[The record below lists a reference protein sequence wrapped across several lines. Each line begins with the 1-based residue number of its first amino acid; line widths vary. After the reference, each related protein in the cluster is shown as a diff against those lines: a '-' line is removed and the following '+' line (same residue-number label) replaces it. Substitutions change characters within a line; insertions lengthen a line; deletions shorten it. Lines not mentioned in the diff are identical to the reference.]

1 MAPSTLSARSGLLFG
16 YRSASIDL
24 SRAVGASGN
33 WPSTAWLPITTI
45 SRSPAMRPAARIR
58 CSSSER
64 FIHAPPLGGREY
76 ACERRRLPQTS
87 GRFVSGRDQRGD
99 LRPGAIED
107 LAPLVQRARRV
118 LAAARDQFCEIAR
131 RGGEQPPVGFDLA
144 RDQAV
149 HREAA
154 RLDDAVLQQTGRDRR
169 GPCGLPARRHAQ
181 ARRAPAGAV
190 AAHALGRGLG
200 AAGRGAS
207 GAAGGAA
214 GGHWNIRTRYGNKP
228 NPDTFPPPPRGP
240 PV

>member
-1 MAPSTLSARSGLLFG
+1 MALSTLSASPGLLWG

-64 FIHAPPLGGREY
+64 FIHAPPLGAREH
-76 ACERRRLPQTS
+76 ACERRRLPQAG

-99 LRPGAIED
+99 LGPGAIEVP
-107 LAPLVQRARRV
+107 APLVEGARRV
-118 LAAARDQFCEIAR
+118 PAVARDPFCEIAPR
-131 RGGEQPPVGFDLA
+131 RGEQPPVGFDLA

-154 RLDDAVLQQTGRDRR
+154 RLDDAVLQQAGRDRR
-169 GPCGLPARRHAQ
+169 GRCGLPARRHAQ
-181 ARRAPAGAV
+181 ARRAPARAV
-190 AAHALGRGLG
+190 AAHALGGGLG
-200 AAGRGAS
+200 AAGGRAS
-207 GAAGGAA
+207 AAAA
-214 GGHWNIRTRYGNKP
+214 KIAHRNIVTCYYNSHKP
-228 NPDTFPPPPRGP
+228 AFFGVIYRAWR
-240 PV
+240 